1 MEGSFE
7 CDAED
12 GLCDERQPL
21 NERERLIGRD
31 PIVNLHMRRLSVPE
45 VDGSP
50 SPPEHMLP
58 AARNEG
64 DADNGQSS
72 SPEMSSSHEP
82 STSSVHC
89 HGPVSP
95 TDPVAR
101 NQLIAISVLC
111 FVFMIAE
118 VVGERRDCSDTTE
131 LLKKHYLNFW
141 TKSIGPFNIYPPY
154 WICFYNVFYTYDELY
169 YEDFTSA
176 T

>member
-45 VDGSP
+45 VEGSP

-118 VVGERRDCSDTTE
+118 VVGERRDCSDSYYFFIE
-131 LLKKHYLNFW
+131 LFLCIFFLLSF
-141 TKSIGPFNIYPPY
+141 
-154 WICFYNVFYTYDELY
+154 
-169 YEDFTSA
+169 SA
-176 T
+176 LTLLVGRQEGHPACKN